1 MTPKGIQ
8 NMEINPNYSM
18 GSQAFQSLNFQVLGE
33 EIQPMFSAADT
44 QVLNNAIPPMDTGIF
59 SRQGMFGQGGWAA
72 PTLQAA
78 TAGVQLWQGMQQL
91 DLAREQMAFQKEAFA
106 KNWQNQVQLTNTRMR
121 DRQNARV
128 GANPFSYQSTDSY
141 MNQNEVR

>member
-1 MTPKGIQ
+1 MNFNSMQ
-8 NMEINPNYSM
+8 NWGTNPN
-18 GSQAFQSLNFQVLGE
+18 QSFVGADPIVNNFSTTG
-33 EIQPMFSAADT
+33 PA
-44 QVLNNAIPPMDTGIF
+44 MDTGIF
-59 SRQGMFGQGGWAA
+59 SRQGMFGQDGWAV